1 MIKHGI
7 LLIFDEVI
15 TGWGRTGSKFGAHEF
30 GVTPDIMTM
39 AKATTNGV
47 VPMGFVACHDDI
59 YDAVMDASPTG
70 AVELFHGYTYS
81 GIPVAVAAALAVQDI
96 FEKDDI
102 FNDAEIIVK
111 VKEPQKVEVEM
122 IRENQIVYTY
132 LHLAAA
138 KELTEGLIKSKSINI
153 AYETVTDDNGRL
165 PLLAPMS
172 AVAGRMSVQA
182 GAHCL
187 EKNQKGRGLL
197 LGGAPGV
204 SGGKVVILGG
214 GVVGENAAVIATGM
228 QAEVHIVDK
237 SEARL
242 KQLVEMFGDK
252 IIPEQSDKIDLNKLV
267 SEADLL
273 VGGVLIPGA
282 EAPKLVTKDMIKS
295 MKRGSVIVDVAI
307 DQGGCV
313 ETSKPTTH
321 GDPTYIVDDVVHYCV
336 ANMPGGVPRTSTL
349 ALNNATLPFLVKL
362 ANNGYQKALGEDKN
376 LLAGLN
382 AHKGHVTYKAVAAVF
397 GHDYVAPEEAIK
409 I

>member
-1 MIKHGI
+1 MKIGVPKEIKPQENRIGLTPESVKSLVSNGHEVLVENNGGFEAG
-7 LLIFDEVI
+7 FDNDQYKSV
-15 TGWGRTGSKFGAHEF
+15 GAKII
-30 GVTPDIMTM
+30 D
-39 AKATTNGV
+39 KA
-47 VPMGFVACHDDI
+47 
-59 YDAVMDASPTG
+59 
-70 AVELFHGYTYS
+70 E
-81 GIPVAVAAALAVQDI
+81 
-96 FEKDDI
+96 DI

-111 VKEPQKVEVEM
+111 VKEPLSNEVKM
-122 IRENQIVYTY
+122 IRENQIIFTY

-138 KELTEGLIKSKSINI
+138 KELTQGLINSKSICI
-153 AYETVTDDNGRL
+153 AYETVTDNNGRL

-204 SGGKVVILGG
+204 EGGTVVILGG
-214 GVVGENAAVIATGM
+214 GVVGENAAIIATGM
-228 QAEVHIVDK
+228 KAKVHIVDK

-242 KQLVEMFGDK
+242 KQLTEMFGDK
-252 IIPEQSDKIDLNKLV
+252 IIPQQSDKIDLKKLI

-282 EAPKLVTKDMIKS
+282 EAPKLVTKDMLKL

-321 GDPTYIVDDVVHYCV
+321 AEPTYIVDDIVHYCV
-336 ANMPGGVPRTSTL
+336 ANMPGGVPRTSTI
-349 ALNNATLPFLVKL
+349 ALNKATLPFLNKL
-362 ANNGYQKALGEDKN
+362 ASNGYQKALKEDKN
-376 LLAGLN
+376 FLEGLN
-382 AHKGHVTYKAVAAVF
+382 VHKGQVTYKAVADAF
-397 GHDYVAPEEAIK
+397 GHSFVSSADAIK
-409 I
+409 